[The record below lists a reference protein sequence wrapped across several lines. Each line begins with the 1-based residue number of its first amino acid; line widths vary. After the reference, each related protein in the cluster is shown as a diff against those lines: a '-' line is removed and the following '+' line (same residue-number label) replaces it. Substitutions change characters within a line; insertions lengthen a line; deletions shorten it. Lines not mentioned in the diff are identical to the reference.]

1 MNSEKVPTEK
11 KLVTQVKKMQIGC
24 FKSDMNNSLIQLNRF
39 LFKVHDTPIPRFG
52 MGDRVKGGIEKSES
66 QR

>member
-1 MNSEKVPTEK
+1 
-11 KLVTQVKKMQIGC
+11 MQIGC
-24 FKSDMNNSLIQLNRF
+24 FWLFKSDMNNSLIQLNRF